1 MGGLCRQNPGVNHC
15 SINRQPKFEGVSADP
30 IDNEELYVPVT
41 DLCDGTA
48 GLYVSD
54 DDDLGEGEKV
64 AATEVGLA
72 EEDAWRHSS
81 DMKKA
86 FFIPLQT
93 CQDDTAEEDAWRHLS
108 AMTEEFF
115 PITDV
120 NEGVWSQTTEN
131 EPTTPKTEHSDHNAL
146 EPETDAEPNATVED
160 ELPTENK
167 ATKQDELNNPA

>member
-1 MGGLCRQNPGVNHC
+1 
-15 SINRQPKFEGVSADP
+15 
-30 IDNEELYVPVT
+30 
-41 DLCDGTA
+41 
-48 GLYVSD
+48 
-54 DDDLGEGEKV
+54 
-64 AATEVGLA
+64 
-72 EEDAWRHSS
+72 
-81 DMKKA
+81 MKKA

-131 EPTTPKTEHSDHNAL
+131 EPTIPETEHSDHNAL
-146 EPETDAEPNATVED
+146 EPETDAEPNATAED
-160 ELPTENK
+160 ELPTEHK